1 MMLALIK
8 IFAYIKKEFLVQ
20 KSYKFAFFFNIFSV
34 FTSLLTF
41 FFINRLFGNRITS
54 HLEPFG
60 RDYFSYTILAQAF
73 FTYVGTGLGGIA
85 GRLRGEA
92 MTGTLESLLVTPTKI
107 RILLL
112 GMGLWNF
119 IFASLDLFL
128 YFFLGV
134 VFFKI
139 DISQINILSALVI
152 FFFTIVAFSSLGLIS
167 GSFILVLK
175 RGSPINWLVD
185 TLSGLLGGVYFPISV
200 LPKYLQA
207 VSSWIPVT
215 YAIKGLE
222 LAVYQGASLGQL
234 SGDVTKL
241 ILFAVILLPLGIFSF
256 NYALRRAKIEG
267 SLVRY

>member
-1 MMLALIK
+1 M
-8 IFAYIKKEFLVQ
+8 
-20 KSYKFAFFFNIFSV
+20 
-34 FTSLLTF
+34 
-41 FFINRLFGNRITS
+41 
-54 HLEPFG
+54 
-60 RDYFSYTILAQAF
+60 
-73 FTYVGTGLGGIA
+73 GTGLGGIA
-85 GRLRGEA
+85 GKLREEA

-107 RILLL
+107 KILLL

-139 DISQINILSALVI
+139 DISQINILSTLVI

-222 LAVYQGASLGQL
+222 LAVYQGAPLGQL

-256 NYALRRAKIEG
+256 NYALRRAKTEG

>member
-1 MMLALIK
+1 
-8 IFAYIKKEFLVQ
+8 
-20 KSYKFAFFFNIFSV
+20 
-34 FTSLLTF
+34 
-41 FFINRLFGNRITS
+41 
-54 HLEPFG
+54 
-60 RDYFSYTILAQAF
+60 
-73 FTYVGTGLGGIA
+73 
-85 GRLRGEA
+85 
-92 MTGTLESLLVTPTKI
+92 
-107 RILLL
+107 
-112 GMGLWNF
+112 MGLWNF

-222 LAVYQGASLGQL
+222 LAVYQGAPLGQL

-256 NYALRRAKIEG
+256 NYALRRAKTEG

>member
-1 MMLALIK
+1 
-8 IFAYIKKEFLVQ
+8 
-20 KSYKFAFFFNIFSV
+20 
-34 FTSLLTF
+34 
-41 FFINRLFGNRITS
+41 
-54 HLEPFG
+54 
-60 RDYFSYTILAQAF
+60 
-73 FTYVGTGLGGIA
+73 
-85 GRLRGEA
+85 
-92 MTGTLESLLVTPTKI
+92 
-107 RILLL
+107 
-112 GMGLWNF
+112 MGLWNF

-222 LAVYQGASLGQL
+222 LAVYQGAPLGQL